1 MVKHSL
7 VWEKNRY
14 YLLLRKQI

>member
-7 VWEKNRY
+7 VWEKNR
-14 YLLLRKQI
+14 